1 MSASPKSVD
10 AVKPGRFDLS
20 DWGAVSIQGPDAA
33 DYLQRMSTVAVKQLS
48 AGSVAH
54 GAFLTG
60 KGQVVGLGM
69 LERVTASDFTFWCS
83 PGQSQ
88 RVAAHLE
95 QFHFAENLN
104 VIDASGEAALI
115 GFWREEPFAVP
126 GSMQVLSSQW
136 NGALVWAWREDIRPA
151 LIWGKIKRTDFPQI
165 GPWLP
170 REAWD
175 YLRIASGIPQVG
187 VEVSDEIILE
197 TGFDVAVARNK
208 GCYPGQEVVERIFT
222 YGSVNRRLTKVE
234 WTGTLPSLPVEVA
247 VEGKVVGKWV
257 SAAVP
262 PGESGHGVGLA
273 YLHKQVWD
281 YGGNAQAA
289 GATLNW
295 KLNAQASGL

>member
-1 MSASPKSVD
+1 MSASAKSVD

-33 DYLQRMSTVAVKQLS
+33 DYLQRMSTVAVKQLLT
-48 AGSVAH
+48 GHVAH

-69 LERVTASDFTFWCS
+69 LERVAANDFLFWCS

-104 VIDASGEAALI
+104 VADASGACALI

-126 GSMQVLSSQW
+126 GSMQSLSGEW
-136 NGALVWAWREDIRPA
+136 GGALVSAWREDIRPA
-151 LIWGKIKRTDFPQI
+151 LIWGKIRRTDFPQI
-165 GPWLP
+165 GSWLP
-170 REAWD
+170 HEAWD

-187 VEVSDEIILE
+187 VEISDEIILE

-222 YGSVNRRLTKVE
+222 YGSVNRKLTRVE
-234 WTGTLPSLPVEVA
+234 WSGTLPALPAEVEID
-247 VEGKVVGKWV
+247 GKAVGKWV
-257 SAAVP
+257 SAAFP
-262 PGESGHGVGLA
+262 PGESRHGVGLA
-273 YLHKQVWD
+273 YLHKQVWE
-281 YGGNAQAA
+281 YTGNAKASE
-289 GATLNW
+289 ATLNW
-295 KLNAQASGL
+295 KPDAQKPSL